1 MTRAS
6 SSRMSSSKRKYE
18 ISQDL
23 GEITIY
29 HYFITGIMDQR
40 KYKILINTGQEEN
53 HITRELVLEE
63 EIMKTGHICPG
74 LPSEII
80 NTNEETTEKEI
91 IIGGIPLKIQFKI
104 YEGNHNITLGIKWLE
119 KVKPYSIENE
129 PLTITCQN
137 KKIILKEPKMINENM
152 YTCKNYCRRISLQIL
167 YPYDRYRS
175 RSEYM

>member
-1 MTRAS
+1 MLTRAT
-6 SSRMSSSKRKYE
+6 SSRMSTSKRKYE
-18 ISQDL
+18 IPQNL
-23 GEITIY
+23 LEETTPY

-40 KYKILINTGQEEN
+40 KYKILINTRQEEN
-53 HITRELVLEE
+53 HITRKLVLEE

-129 PLTITCQN
+129 QLTITCQN
-137 KKIILKEPKMINENM
+137 KKIIIKR
-152 YTCKNYCRRISLQIL
+152 TKN
-167 YPYDRYRS
+167 D
-175 RSEYM
+175 